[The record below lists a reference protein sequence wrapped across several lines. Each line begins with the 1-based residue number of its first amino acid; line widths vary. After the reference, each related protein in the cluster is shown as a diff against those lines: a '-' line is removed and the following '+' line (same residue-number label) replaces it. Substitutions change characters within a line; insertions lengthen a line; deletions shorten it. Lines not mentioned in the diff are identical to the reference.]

1 MLIQGWALLI
11 DLPGLSARYT
21 GLAWRTVKAMDTRR
35 LQRDL
40 PAMDPGGL
48 TGLRTL
54 GVDEVARA
62 KGHDYLTIVYD
73 LDSGD
78 LLWVTEG
85 RTKAGLLD
93 FLDRL
98 DDDVAQGIQA
108 VAMDMWPAFIHAI
121 TESLPNADIVF
132 DRFHVMQ
139 HYSKSLPRTP
149 IRGHRPGAPG

>member
-1 MLIQGWALLI
+1 MEPGALDNL
-11 DLPGLSARYT
+11 RY
-21 GLAWRTVKAMDTRR
+21 
-35 LQRDL
+35 
-40 PAMDPGGL
+40 
-48 TGLRTL
+48 L

-62 KGHDYLTIVYD
+62 KGHDYLTIVHD

-98 DDDVAQGIQA
+98 DEDVAQGIAA
-108 VAMDMWPAFIHAI
+108 VAMDMWSAFAYAVA
-121 TESLPNADIVF
+121 ESLPRAEIVF

-139 HYSKSLPRTP
+139 NYSKSLPRTP
-149 IRGHRPGAPG
+149 IRGHRSGAPI